1 MAGKVARPRLVA
13 HQGVRRS
20 TPATLPR
27 PATLHTTQRLPQG
40 YDHPNTSATW
50 STSPQSRP
58 IKPTAMRCNL
68 MGNKFS
74 FCNTA
79 WGALFTAGKILT
91 RD

>member
-58 IKPTAMRCNL
+58 ITPTAMSESGIKDERRL
-68 MGNKFS
+68 GYVTS
-74 FCNTA
+74 
-79 WGALFTAGKILT
+79 
-91 RD
+91 